1 MKTLLENMKTLLEED
16 ATLSKKIRYFG
27 IGEDTLEQLLAYS
40 RFPFV
45 IIDRAEGVGEEYIP
59 TDAKD
64 LRKRLFHV
72 TLKIAVRIRKKETAL
87 LGDDG
92 LLAIYSD
99 VMSAVFS
106 DETVGGRVRRLSEEI
121 TVEEATISTES
132 GTTLGLGRQ
141 INLTY
146 MTEE

>member
-27 IGEDTLEQLLAYS
+27 IGEDTLEQLIAYN

-99 VMSAVFS
+99 VMNAVFS

-141 INLTY
+141 MNLTY